1 MKLAFLTSCLFIA
14 ATSSALNN
22 ESKYGLPS
30 DALIIEEQ
38 SLKPEGYGD
47 RALILWMIHHT
58 LMNTVLTIYI
68 PVLIKPEA
76 VITAALQECR

>member
-22 ESKYGLPS
+22 ESKYRLPS

-47 RALILWMIHHT
+47 RA
-58 LMNTVLTIYI
+58 
-68 PVLIKPEA
+68 
-76 VITAALQECR
+76 